1 MKTKR
6 IYTYLCGGLGNQ
18 MFQYATA
25 RALALDHDAELVLDP
40 WSGFVRDFQYRRHYE
55 LDQLP
60 IQARIASPWERLPIW
75 FYRAENSL
83 KQITVN
89 AEERRDEIEQRSY
102 GRFIIETKLAYLPW
116 VNELKISSSAWL
128 FGYWQSPKYFE
139 SHSDILLNELM
150 PPMPTEPKFLEVGNH
165 LRDVESVA
173 LGVRLYEESLNPNV
187 HAKDGQIKSV
197 ADINGAIEQ
206 LRYQCPQAQ
215 FFVFCT
221 HRSPLLNKLN
231 LSPDSVFLTHDDG
244 YEGTTQRLWLLSQ
257 CRHHIFTNSSYY
269 WWGAWLSQEYYKNRQ
284 VILCADNFINCD
296 SSCKQWSSF

>member
-60 IQARIASPWERLPIW
+60 IQARIASSWERLPLW
-75 FYRAENSL
+75 LYRLENSL
-83 KQITVN
+83 RQKIRK
-89 AEERRDEIEQRSY
+89 EDEHPNHTDQRPY
-102 GRFIIETKLAYLPW
+102 GKFIVETQKSYLPS
-116 VNELKISSSAWL
+116 VNQLTINSPIWL
-128 FGYWQSPKYFE
+128 LGYWQSPKYFE

-150 PPMPTEPKFLEVGNH
+150 PSMPTEPEFLEVGNR
-165 LRDVESVA
+165 LREVESVA

-187 HAKDGQIKSV
+187 HAKDGQMKSV
-197 ADINGAIEQ
+197 ADINRAIER
-206 LRYQCPQAQ
+206 LRYKSPQAQ

-221 HRSPLLNKLN
+221 HRSTLLNQLN
-231 LSPDSVFLTHDDG
+231 LPPDSIFLTHDNG
-244 YEGTTQRLWLLSQ
+244 YEGTLQRLWLLSQ

-269 WWGAWLSQEYYKNRQ
+269 WWGAWLSQKLYQNKQ
-284 VILCADNFINCD
+284 LILCADNFINCD
-296 SSCKQWSSF
+296 SPCKQWSSF